1 MKSFL
6 ALLAFLQ
13 TAGVRVERVSVPGP
27 NGVTL
32 DAALVIPDG
41 AAKAPAIVAMHDCD
55 RDGSRRNE

>member
-1 MKSFL
+1 
-6 ALLAFLQ
+6 
-13 TAGVRVERVSVPGP
+13 VSVPGP